1 MHMIGKRTIMAI
13 VVVAIVATT
22 SGLVLARG
30 FGGRSEGGGGG
41 MWLLARAAGLD
52 HDQIAT
58 AFQNDANLKTQKDNL
73 KTAHDAMMACL
84 VTAKDCTTQISSVSN
99 ALQAFSQER
108 MTVWQNLFKNA
119 PNPSQASKVYSQ
131 LQQLRSQKKQLMQS
145 VFGTN
150 RDTGGSSPATQSSEG

>member
-1 MHMIGKRTIMAI
+1 MHMIGKRAVMAI
-13 VVVAIVATT
+13 AVVVAIVATT

-30 FGGRSEGGGGG
+30 FGGRGAGGG
-41 MWLLARAAGLD
+41 MWLLARAAGIN

-73 KTAHDAMMACL
+73 KSTHDAMMACL
-84 VTAKDCTTQISSVSN
+84 VTAKDCTTQISSFSS

-131 LQQLRSQKKQLMQS
+131 LQQLHAQKKQLMQS

-150 RDTGGSSPATQSSEG
+150 SDTGGSSPASQPSDG